1 VGRMKGMGGD
11 KQPWLA
17 FAAAMGSNAKWVQ
30 SSIFERII
38 VDSIRSVAI
47 PEATKLGHRLAISE
61 NTDPSRYA
69 RQSILLESHR
79 RSV

>member
-1 VGRMKGMGGD
+1 MGRMKRMGGD
-11 KQPWLA
+11 RQLWFA
-17 FAAAMGSNAKWVQ
+17 FAAAMGSNPERVQ
-30 SSIFERII
+30 ISIVERIA

-47 PEATKLGHRLAISE
+47 REAMKLGHRLAILE
-61 NTDPSRYA
+61 NTDSSRYA